1 MTDEA
6 LTDDELR
13 AIVATSR
20 DERARRAARR
30 ILNARSTAPAMP
42 PPIGPPVIDGDE
54 LHRLLVLR
62 VRRLTLVLG
71 RSLTLGEAGD
81 VVRDIYRDLQ
91 PERW

>member
-1 MTDEA
+1 MTDEG

-30 ILNARSTAPAMP
+30 VLNARSDAPAMP
-42 PPIGPPVIDGDE
+42 APIVPRIVDSDE

-71 RSLTLGEAGD
+71 RSLTLAEAGD
-81 VVRDIYRDLQ
+81 LVRGIYCDLDIKAR
-91 PERW
+91 